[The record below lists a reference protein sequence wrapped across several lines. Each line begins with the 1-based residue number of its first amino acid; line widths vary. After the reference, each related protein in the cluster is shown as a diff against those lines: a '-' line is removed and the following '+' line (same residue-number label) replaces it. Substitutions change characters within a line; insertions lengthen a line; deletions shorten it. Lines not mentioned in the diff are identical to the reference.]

1 MSVQASAEPPRVR
14 RFRYAFN
21 NVVFGAE
28 DIATSINRVATAG
41 YDAIEL
47 VADAER
53 FGAARI
59 RQLASDAGIGVSTIC
74 PRLTPDTDFSSPNPR
89 IRRQALEYIRGL
101 TDFAAAV
108 GAESVIVAPTPC
120 PKLAPEEDPVRERA
134 LAVEGIR
141 VAGEF
146 AASMGVNLLLEAW
159 NRYETYLLNRQA
171 ESVAFW
177 RETGL
182 TNGGVLADLF
192 HLNIEEASIGDALRD
207 VGPLLAHVHL
217 ADSGRELPGTG
228 HVDFA
233 AVLSVLRE
241 IDYAGYL
248 SFEMVPRYAVPGAFG
263 KLGAAPPEL
272 LDRFAHE
279 AIRRVAS
286 LDQ

>member
-1 MSVQASAEPPRVR
+1 MSVQPVTRQEQPRL
-14 RFRYAFN
+14 RYAFN
-21 NVVFGAE
+21 NVMFGDE
-28 DIATSINRVATAG
+28 DIAVSIARVASAG

-47 VADAER
+47 VADAQR
-53 FGAARI
+53 FGAATI
-59 RQLASDAGIGVSTIC
+59 RRLASDAGITVSTIC
-74 PRLTPDTDFSSPNPR
+74 PRLTPETDFSSPDASVR
-89 IRRQALEYIRGL
+89 AQALEYIARL
-101 TDFAAAV
+101 ADFAAEV

-120 PKLAPEEDPVRERA
+120 PKLAPDEDPVRERA

-141 VAGEF
+141 AAGER
-146 AASMGVNLLLEAW
+146 AASVGVDVVLEAW
-159 NRYETYLLNRQA
+159 NRYETYLLNRQS

-192 HLNIEEASIGDALRD
+192 HLNIEEESVADALRD

-233 AVLSVLRE
+233 GVLRAVRE
-241 IDYAGYL
+241 IGYEGYL
-248 SFEMVPRYAVPGAFG
+248 SFEMVPRYANPGVFG
-263 KLGAAPPEL
+263 KLGAPPSEL
-272 LDRFAHE
+272 FDHFAHE
-279 AIRRVAS
+279 AIRRVAE